1 MATPTV
7 DYYEFLQISPKADAE
22 TIHRVYRFLA
32 ARLHPDNSETGHEE
46 NFRLLRVAYDALS
59 DPRRR
64 AEYDATR
71 ARTQAPPEPL
81 ATSIDFMDEL
91 DGELNRRLAVL
102 AVLYYRR
109 RTNPTFPEVNLAE
122 IEERM
127 GFPRDYLDFTL
138 WYLLRKGYVSK
149 ADNAQYTLSVD
160 GVDFVETQRANLP
173 TLNKLLTSGSG
184 SSVEDLSKVRHSDAE
199 VAPEQSVAP
208 EANAAATHTNAAHTN
223 PALPRPIFNRPDPR
237 NQPQQGPR
245 NSVPIIL
252 PASMS
257 QQEDRRLG
265 RPERRVGKPDFR
277 SKKVER
283 RFHLKDRREM
293 PQTKPVT
300 EKPLLASGDS

>member
-7 DYYEFLQISPKADAE
+7 DYYEFLQISPNADAE

-46 NFRLLRVAYDALS
+46 NFHLLRVAYDVLA

-71 ARTQAPPEPL
+71 SRTQAPPEPL
-81 ATSIDFMDEL
+81 AASVDFMDEL

-109 RTNPTFPEVNLAE
+109 RTNPTFPEVNLHE

-138 WYLLRKGYVSK
+138 WYLQRKGYVVK
-149 ADNAQYTLSVD
+149 ADNAQYTLTVD
-160 GVDFVETQRANLP
+160 GVDFVETQRGNIP

-184 SSVEDLSKVRHSDAE
+184 SGVEDVSKTRHSGEDVE
-199 VAPEQSVAP
+199 PK
-208 EANAAATHTNAAHTN
+208 ANAAAAETTAAS
-223 PALPRPIFNRPDPR
+223 PRPTFARPDPR
-237 NQPQQGPR
+237 NQSQQAPR
-245 NSVPIIL
+245 NSIPIIL

-257 QQEDRRLG
+257 QMEDRRLG
-265 RPERRVGKPDFR
+265 RPERRAGKPDFR
-277 SKKVER
+277 TKKVER
-283 RFHLKDRREM
+283 RFHIQDRREKIVT
-293 PQTKPVT
+293 PQPTAT
-300 EKPLLASGDS
+300 PLLASGDS